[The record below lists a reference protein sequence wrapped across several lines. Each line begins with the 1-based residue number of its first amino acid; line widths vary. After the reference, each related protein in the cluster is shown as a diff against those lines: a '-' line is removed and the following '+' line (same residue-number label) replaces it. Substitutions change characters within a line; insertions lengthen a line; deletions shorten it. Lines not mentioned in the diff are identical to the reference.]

1 MLGAKE
7 LQRAKLAKSKMARP
21 ALLRRSS
28 RTLSERQQGPKS
40 AIAASKAAQP
50 HSRKRCLALIISY
63 WTDGL
68 MEPRACLNLQNHE

>member
-28 RTLSERQQGPKS
+28 RTLSERQQGLSPQLPHVK
-40 AIAASKAAQP
+40 Q
-50 HSRKRCLALIISY
+50 HSRTRCLALIISY

-68 MEPRACLNLQNHE
+68 MELRACLNLQNHE